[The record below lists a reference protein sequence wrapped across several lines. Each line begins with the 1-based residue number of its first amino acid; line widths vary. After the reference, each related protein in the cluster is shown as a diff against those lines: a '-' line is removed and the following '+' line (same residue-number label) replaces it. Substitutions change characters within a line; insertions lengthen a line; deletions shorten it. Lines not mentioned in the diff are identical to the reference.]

1 MAGNGKQFQERL
13 AKFSQQ
19 YDKAR
24 TRAELL
30 VEREVHGTNARINS
44 YTTVA
49 QADTLA
55 DVLGLAPGVR
65 LLDVGAGFGWPGL
78 YLAERTGC
86 NVLLTDVPTTAMHS
100 AAAQAAKQRLTDSC
114 SFALASG
121 AHLPLRPRSFDAVVH
136 TDVL

>member
-1 MAGNGKQFQERL
+1 MARNAEELQERSRN
-13 AKFSQQ
+13 FSQQ

-49 QADTLA
+49 QADILA

-65 LLDVGAGFGWPGL
+65 LLDVGAGFGWPSL

-86 NVLLTDVPTTAMHS
+86 DVLLTDVPATAMRS
-100 AAAQAAKQRLTDSC
+100 AAAKAAKQRLTDNC

-121 AHLPLRPRSFDAVVH
+121 AHLPFRPRSFDAIVQS
-136 TDVL
+136 DVL

>member
-1 MAGNGKQFQERL
+1 MAGTETALQERL
-13 AKFSQQ
+13 ATFSQQ
-19 YDKAR
+19 YDKGR

-78 YLAERTGC
+78 YLAKRTGC
-86 NVLLTDVPTTAMHS
+86 DVLLTDVPTTAMHS
-100 AAAQAAKQRLTDSC
+100 AAAAAAKQRLTNSC

-121 AHLPLRPRSFDAVVH
+121 AHLPFRPRSFDAIVQA
-136 TDVL
+136 DVL